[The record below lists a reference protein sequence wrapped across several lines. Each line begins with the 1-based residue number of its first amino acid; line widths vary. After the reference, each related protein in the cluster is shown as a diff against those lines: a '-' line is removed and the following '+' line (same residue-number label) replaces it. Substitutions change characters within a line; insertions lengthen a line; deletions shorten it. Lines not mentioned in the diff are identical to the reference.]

1 MWVDKRSNCSA
12 QNWITWQ
19 SYSYRQWQ
27 KTEGIGYI
35 ADRKKS
41 HMKIGLIRRL
51 LTEFIALEA
60 FMIKGEFKI
69 QLDIKDLLS
78 LLPRNI
84 LRNIRKLNTSR
95 EISRVLK
102 ENKVQTTWEFL
113 LNSWQGIRK
122 SKTSFEIDSY
132 LNKIGK
138 ALKT

>member
-1 MWVDKRSNCSA
+1 
-12 QNWITWQ
+12 
-19 SYSYRQWQ
+19 
-27 KTEGIGYI
+27 
-35 ADRKKS
+35 
-41 HMKIGLIRRL
+41 MKIGLIRRL

-102 ENKVQTTWEFL
+102 ENKVQTT
-113 LNSWQGIRK
+113 
-122 SKTSFEIDSY
+122 
-132 LNKIGK
+132 
-138 ALKT
+138 